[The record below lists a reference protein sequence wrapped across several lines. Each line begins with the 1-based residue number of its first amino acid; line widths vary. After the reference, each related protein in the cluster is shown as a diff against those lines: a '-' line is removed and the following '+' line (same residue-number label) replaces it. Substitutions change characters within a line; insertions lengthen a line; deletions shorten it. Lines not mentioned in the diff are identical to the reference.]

1 MCKAYERGVD
11 DRQTD
16 YLRVMLTYEDETRK
30 RWMESEQVR
39 YSETSLIKPHK
50 RAMYQPNGLLSM
62 YMYVEWHVTM
72 RLVNVNK

>member
-1 MCKAYERGVD
+1 
-11 DRQTD
+11 
-16 YLRVMLTYEDETRK
+16 VMLTYEDETRK

-50 RAMYQPNGLLSM
+50 RAMYQPNGLLSV

>member
-39 YSETSLIKPHK
+39 YSETILIKPHK

-62 YMYVEWHVTM
+62 YMYVEWHVIM